1 MSLRPE
7 RRSMN
12 GLVAY
17 GSSDSDDS
25 DGEASR
31 NDAGAAD
38 AFGESDAESD
48 AAEPDAAPVAAPSG
62 LPSADSVLSDD
73 VAAGSW
79 LQKPAWATA
88 PKAPRPAKP
97 AATAPARLAPGA
109 KAEGDEG
116 DEKGDD
122 MYATYDPAKGW
133 SGKQKSNIADNG
145 LSGYK
150 GHGGG
155 RRPAAPAAAPPRGG
169 PQAGGRKRDKPDRVN
184 AKERVKQ
191 QRLNGQSGIGE
202 NFKVWRSEEEMRLRQ
217 HYD

>member
-1 MSLRPE
+1 
-7 RRSMN
+7 MN

-88 PKAPRPAKP
+88 PKARVTSP
-97 AATAPARLAPGA
+97 
-109 KAEGDEG
+109 
-116 DEKGDD
+116 
-122 MYATYDPAKGW
+122 
-133 SGKQKSNIADNG
+133 SGT
-145 LSGYK
+145 
-150 GHGGG
+150 
-155 RRPAAPAAAPPRGG
+155 
-169 PQAGGRKRDKPDRVN
+169 
-184 AKERVKQ
+184 
-191 QRLNGQSGIGE
+191 
-202 NFKVWRSEEEMRLRQ
+202 
-217 HYD
+217 

>member
-1 MSLRPE
+1 
-7 RRSMN
+7 MN
-12 GLVAY
+12 SLVAY

-97 AATAPARLAPGA
+97 AATAPSRLAPGA

-150 GHGGG
+150 GHG
-155 RRPAAPAAAPPRGG
+155 GG

>member
-1 MSLRPE
+1 
-7 RRSMN
+7 MN

-97 AATAPARLAPGA
+97 AATAPSRLAPGA
-109 KAEGDEG
+109 RPRRRGR
-116 DEKGDD
+116 EKGDD

-155 RRPAAPAAAPPRGG
+155 RRPAAPARAPRWRWRWR

-202 NFKVWRSEEEMRLRQ
+202 NFKVWRSEEEMPRQ